1 MPSPSPVT
9 INEITTPKV
18 PRSHHRP
25 LLKGYRL
32 QTLIRRNRSRST
44 PPQKSD
50 LSCTVST
57 QRGGERTSDRREV
70 TRREPPTPRNLA
82 PSETDFGPMT
92 DNAVSDGLSVVPKQR
107 ALALLPPDEPP
118 ERDRPIRRE
127 EEDGYHQDTPKSA
140 LHRHYAQDLR
150 REEASA
156 APTETPYVEDPPNP
170 RNRRG

>member
-1 MPSPSPVT
+1 
-9 INEITTPKV
+9 
-18 PRSHHRP
+18 
-25 LLKGYRL
+25 
-32 QTLIRRNRSRST
+32 
-44 PPQKSD
+44 
-50 LSCTVST
+50 
-57 QRGGERTSDRREV
+57 
-70 TRREPPTPRNLA
+70 
-82 PSETDFGPMT
+82 MT

-118 ERDRPIRRE
+118 ERRSLPRVFRFRDRPIRRE

-140 LHRHYAQDLR
+140 LHRHFAQDLR